1 MENDG
6 KAVFM
11 LRNQNGENELTK
23 NLEIHYLNMEYM
35 SSMCYNEFTDSEI
48 VKWVKL
54 IKSKTME
61 ELKMRSEFLDNDM
74 RETFISEVERLSSD
88 EHIIGLYNAEIEDE
102 IMKNAIREHSKEIGY
117 KEGHEQGIQ
126 QGIKEGI
133 KEGIEQNKIEVII
146 NMIKENIDV
155 SVIAKVVGLP
165 IEKIQKYVDENTN

>member
-1 MENDG
+1 
-6 KAVFM
+6 
-11 LRNQNGENELTK
+11 
-23 NLEIHYLNMEYM
+23 
-35 SSMCYNEFTDSEI
+35 
-48 VKWVKL
+48 
-54 IKSKTME
+54 
-61 ELKMRSEFLDNDM
+61 MRSEFLDNDM